1 MEQRTVT
8 GQYRL
13 DANAQQFFGAPTLH
27 FRQVEQNVLG
37 RFGRRGTLKGT
48 VEEYVLRARWK
59 NDAQAGWLVAKFDA
73 GFASFQG
80 QYGVLDDDME
90 NAALGSFSARRD
102 VRKRVS

>member
-48 VEEYVLRARWK
+48 VEAHILRARWK
-59 NDAQAGWLVAKFDA
+59 NDTQVGWLVATFDA
-73 GFASFQG
+73 AFESFQG
-80 QYGVLDDDME
+80 QYGVFDDGME
-90 NAALGSFSARRD
+90 TAALGSFSAKRD
-102 VRKRVS
+102 VRKRAS